1 MMARCTSRKVLGG
14 TESIVEIS
22 GGGAEAIFVE
32 YLYTA
37 TASQTA
43 FSGNDDNSAFLS
55 YEVGAIQVFLNGI
68 LLDPE
73 TDYTA
78 TNGALITLA
87 SAAAVDDYLQIFA
100 FKKKISDGNVT
111 VDAFSGNNSTTAFTL
126 TLDPGDENNTRVF
139 IDGVYQSKS
148 NYTVSG
154 TTLTFSTAPPS
165 GTAIEVEI
173 GNRVVTLDTLSD
185 LDLPDNV
192 KLRLGTSQDLEI
204 YHNATDSVINQTGTG
219 DLLIQKDET
228 TVAEFN
234 VEGLT
239 VTGSVEADE
248 FIGDVR
254 GAVLFKAQAGESLAK
269 GEVVYIS
276 GISGNTTIVSKADAD
291 DASKMPAFGL
301 VAAAASSG
309 NPVDIY
315 TNGILSGI
323 DTSSYSE
330 GDELFV
336 STTAGALT
344 ATPPTGESSA
354 LQKIGKVTRSASNG
368 SIFIVGAGRSN
379 AVSNLDDGDIF
390 IGNSSNQAVSASL
403 NTKIESYLDG
413 GTSTPTF
420 STINS
425 GNITTTGE
433 LRGPASFTID
443 PAAVGDNTGTVIIK
457 GNLQVDGATTTINST
472 TLTVDDLN
480 LTLAS
485 GAANGTAANGAGIT
499 IDGASATLTYQVRAI
514 TGHLIRI

>member
-1 MMARCTSRKVLGG
+1 
-14 TESIVEIS
+14 
-22 GGGAEAIFVE
+22 
-32 YLYTA
+32 
-37 TASQTA
+37 
-43 FSGNDDNSAFLS
+43 
-55 YEVGAIQVFLNGI
+55 
-68 LLDPE
+68 
-73 TDYTA
+73 
-78 TNGALITLA
+78 
-87 SAAAVDDYLQIFA
+87 
-100 FKKKISDGNVT
+100 
-111 VDAFSGNNSTTAFTL
+111 
-126 TLDPGDENNTRVF
+126 
-139 IDGVYQSKS
+139 
-148 NYTVSG
+148 
-154 TTLTFSTAPPS
+154 
-165 GTAIEVEI
+165 
-173 GNRVVTLDTLSD
+173 
-185 LDLPDNV
+185 
-192 KLRLGTSQDLEI
+192 
-204 YHNATDSVINQTGTG
+204 
-219 DLLIQKDET
+219 
-228 TVAEFN
+228 
-234 VEGLT
+234 
-239 VTGSVEADE
+239 
-248 FIGDVR
+248 
-254 GAVLFKAQAGESLAK
+254 
-269 GEVVYIS
+269 
-276 GISGNTTIVSKADAD
+276 
-291 DASKMPAFGL
+291 MPAFGL

-499 IDGASATLTYQVRAI
+499 IDGASATLTYA
-514 TGHLIRI
+514 